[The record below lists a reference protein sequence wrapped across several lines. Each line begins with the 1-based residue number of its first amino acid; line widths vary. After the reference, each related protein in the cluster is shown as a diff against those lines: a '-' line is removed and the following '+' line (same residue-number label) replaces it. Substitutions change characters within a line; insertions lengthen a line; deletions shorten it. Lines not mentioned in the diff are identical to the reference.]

1 MTIDEEIEKAVYDL
15 LLADFADYEDEVA
28 IMPFVAE
35 TDNVEQAIHYPA
47 IHIAC
52 APLVRTNPA
61 GSLGMVQ
68 LQLSARTQAEDD
80 DQGRVLQAIYE
91 KANALIT
98 EANIGPEICSPWLLC
113 GINDALDGEIAI
125 DENTQNKGRI
135 YQIAVADTT

>member
-15 LLADFADYEDEVA
+15 LLSDFADYESDVA
-28 IMPFVAE
+28 IVPFVAE
-35 TDNVEQAIHYPA
+35 TEDVERTIHYPA
-47 IHIAC
+47 IHVAC
-52 APLVRTNPA
+52 TPLVRTNPA

-80 DQGRVLQAIYE
+80 DGGRVLQAIYE

-98 EANIGPEICSPWLLC
+98 AANIGPQICDPWLLC

-125 DENTQNKGRI
+125 DENTLNKGRI